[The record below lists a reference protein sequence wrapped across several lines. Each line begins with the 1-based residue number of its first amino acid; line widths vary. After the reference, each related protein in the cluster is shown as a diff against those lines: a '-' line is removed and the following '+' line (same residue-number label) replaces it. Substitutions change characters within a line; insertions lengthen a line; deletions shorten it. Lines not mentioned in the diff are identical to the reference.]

1 MVGRYDGEEFC
12 VLMNHA
18 DHHAAKAFDRRLRTY
33 LDDAGP
39 RELGHELTYSAGI
52 AMRASADDTL
62 DAMLRRADATLYVAK
77 AQGRARTLDAHMP
90 MMLPA

>member
-1 MVGRYDGEEFC
+1 MVGRYGGEEFC

-18 DHHAAKAFDRRLRTY
+18 DHDAAKAFDRRLRAH
-33 LDDAGP
+33 LAEAGP
-39 RELGHELTYSAGI
+39 RELGHDVTYSAGI
-52 AMRASADDTL
+52 AMRASAGDTL

-90 MMLPA
+90 LMLPA